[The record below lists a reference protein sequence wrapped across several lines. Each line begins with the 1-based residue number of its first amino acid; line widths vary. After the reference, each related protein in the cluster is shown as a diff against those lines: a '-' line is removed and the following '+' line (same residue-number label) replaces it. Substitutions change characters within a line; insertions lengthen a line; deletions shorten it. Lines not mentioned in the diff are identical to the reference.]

1 MNLMNIISGSIGL
14 VFIIPFL
21 LYYITGNTIHL
32 RAFLGVAGTT
42 ILSETIK
49 YFLIGDLSP
58 RPKGAQDCDLLC
70 SNGNQSGKPGM
81 PSSHSAEVAF
91 FSVFYYQQ
99 TTNPII
105 RIVLIIYAGFVMIS
119 RYIKKCH
126 TINQIAVG
134 TMLGV
139 VISWILVRHYSA

>member
-1 MNLMNIISGSIGL
+1 
-14 VFIIPFL
+14 
-21 LYYITGNTIHL
+21 
-32 RAFLGVAGTT
+32 
-42 ILSETIK
+42 
-49 YFLIGDLSP
+49 
-58 RPKGAQDCDLLC
+58 
-70 SNGNQSGKPGM
+70 M

-126 TINQIAVG
+126 TINQIAAG
-134 TMLGV
+134 TLLGV
-139 VISWILVRHYSA
+139 LISWILVRHL